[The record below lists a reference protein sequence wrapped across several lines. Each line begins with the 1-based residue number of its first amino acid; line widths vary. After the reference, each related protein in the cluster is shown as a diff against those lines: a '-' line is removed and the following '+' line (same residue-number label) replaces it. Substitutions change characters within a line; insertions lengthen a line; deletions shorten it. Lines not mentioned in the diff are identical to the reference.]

1 MLCPF
6 YRARNAECQK
16 QCGQCHGL
24 CISSEPVIGCATSTL
39 FAAAEIG
46 SIGIMKKRIL
56 FWFCPI
62 LILFLG
68 VGLYAVL
75 LFNRLGGSIDVILK
89 ENYESVLAG
98 QQMKESSERMDSGLS
113 FALAGEEQ
121 RGRELFDQNV
131 PIFQQ
136 SLQREL
142 NNVTLPGE
150 GALADKIKMD
160 ERRYQTLA
168 RNFWSGS
175 NLEARRQMYFSDL
188 LPLFTEIKN
197 TAQEVI
203 KINQDNML
211 DADHYAKMLSARS
224 TRAMI
229 LILVFGVAL
238 ALWLGYGLQRAILRP
253 IETLTRVSKE
263 LGDGNLDQVVPVE
276 SRDELGQLADAFNK
290 LAGRLRNYRQVTTDQ
305 LLQARHM
312 TEITFSAFPDPILA
326 LSLDGKINFANPAAG
341 KLLQK
346 LNGEYGLPLQ
356 IQEEVGKVL
365 NGAPDIVPTSFE
377 KAVPVRI
384 DDHEAYLLPKII
396 GMRDDSGN
404 MFGTALVLQD
414 VTRFRLMDEVKTN
427 LVSTVS
433 HELKTPL
440 TSIRMGLHL
449 LLEERIGA
457 LNPKQLELLLAARE
471 DAERLLRM
479 INDLLDLARLESGQT
494 RQRLELITPRALIE
508 DALPHLEAILE
519 AHDVRLVTEI
529 AENAPEVAVDTRQIN
544 HVFSNF
550 VSNAAKFSKPGETV
564 VISVKTIG
572 KNVRFSVLDHGPGI
586 PIEYQAQVFQRFFR
600 IPGTEESHGV
610 GLGLAI
616 AKEIVAS
623 HGGTI
628 GLLSNPGTGSEF
640 YFDLPAVKTNVNGV
654 SA

>member
-1 MLCPF
+1 
-6 YRARNAECQK
+6 
-16 QCGQCHGL
+16 
-24 CISSEPVIGCATSTL
+24 
-39 FAAAEIG
+39 
-46 SIGIMKKRIL
+46 MKRRIL

-62 LILFLG
+62 LFLFLG

-75 LFNRLGGSIDVILK
+75 LFNRLGSSIDVILK

-121 RGRELFDQNV
+121 RGRQLFDQNV
-131 PIFQQ
+131 PIFQE
-136 SLQREL
+136 SLQKEL
-142 NNVTLPGE
+142 NNITLPGE
-150 GALADKIKMD
+150 GELAEKIKVD

-168 RNFWSGS
+168 QNFWTGTDID
-175 NLEARRQMYFSDL
+175 ARRAMYFSAL

-203 KINQDNML
+203 KINQDNMV
-211 DADHYAKMLSARS
+211 DANHHAKELSARS

-229 LILVFGVAL
+229 LILAFGVVL
-238 ALWLGYGLQRAILRP
+238 TLWLGYGLQRAILRP
-253 IETLTRVSKE
+253 IQNLTTLSKE
-263 LGDGNLDQVVPVE
+263 LGQGNLDQVVPVE

-290 LAGRLRNYRQVTTDQ
+290 LAGKLRNYRQVTTDQ
-305 LLQARHM
+305 LLQARQM
-312 TEITFSAFPDPILA
+312 TEITFSAFPDAILA

-346 LNGEYGLPLQ
+346 LNGEYGLPVQ

-365 NGAPDIVPTSFE
+365 NGAPDVVPTSFE
-377 KAVPVRI
+377 KAIPVRI

-449 LLEERIGA
+449 LLEERIGP
-457 LNPKQLELLLAARE
+457 LNSKQLELLLAARD

-494 RQRLELITPRALIE
+494 RQRLEVIAPQALIQ
-508 DALPHLEAILE
+508 DALPHLQALLE
-519 AHDVRLVTEI
+519 AHDVRLVTEV
-529 AENAPEVAVDTRQIN
+529 AANAPEVAVDPRQIN

-550 VSNAAKFSKPGETV
+550 VSNAAKFSKPGEV
-564 VISVKTIG
+564 VLISVKTVG
-572 KNVRFSVLDHGPGI
+572 NNVRFSVLDRGPGI
-586 PIEYQAQVFQRFFR
+586 PVEYQSRIFERFFR

-628 GLLSNPGTGSEF
+628 GLHSNPGGGSEF
-640 YFDLPAVKTNVNGV
+640 YFDLPAVKTNGATKRNGV